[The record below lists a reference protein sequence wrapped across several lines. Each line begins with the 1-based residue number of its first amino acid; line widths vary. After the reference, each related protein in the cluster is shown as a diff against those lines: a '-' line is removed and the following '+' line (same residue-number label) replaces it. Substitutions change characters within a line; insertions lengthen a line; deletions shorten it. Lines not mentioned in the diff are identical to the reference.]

1 MATRRKASKKSH
13 SHPPRPSPTEL
24 YALGKSLRDK
34 CPRDSHAAWKPSSK
48 RSSPLDLQRLSN
60 VGRIESLIPIRNG
73 RMLRS
78 PFTFYRGAALNM
90 ALDLAHSPRSGLR
103 VQACGD
109 AHLLNFGGFATP
121 ERRVIFDINDLDET
135 LPAPW
140 EWDVKRLA
148 ASLVLACRSNGFTD
162 RRARETVRACVRSYR
177 EHMLEYGEMRALDVW
192 YSRIDLKD
200 LIADLDDAEA
210 KRRIEKRL
218 AESRVRDVVEHDFPK
233 LAAMRG
239 QRPVIKDNPP
249 LVYHP
254 QEEDELLRRAH
265 HAFHTYRDTLQED
278 RRVLLD
284 RYELADIAV
293 KVVGVGSVGTFCA
306 VLLMM
311 ARKDDPLFLQVK
323 EARASVLERAAGKS
337 KYDNHG
343 QRVVCG
349 YRLMQAASDIFLGW
363 TEGLEGRHFYV
374 RQLRD
379 AKMSPQVELFNPLTM
394 VQYATIC
401 GWALSHAH
409 ARSGQPA
416 QIAGYMGK
424 NDQFDRAIAKFAIAY
439 ADQTESDY
447 EDLKKAAQAG
457 FLDVVM
463 ETEE

>member
-1 MATRRKASKKSH
+1 M
-13 SHPPRPSPTEL
+13 
-24 YALGKSLRDK
+24 
-34 CPRDSHAAWKPSSK
+34 
-48 RSSPLDLQRLSN
+48 QRLSS
-60 VGRIESLIPIRNG
+60 VDRLEHLVPIRNG
-73 RMLRS
+73 RMLKS
-78 PFTFYRGAALNM
+78 PFVFYRGAALNM
-90 ALDLAHSPRSGLR
+90 ALDLARTPKTGLR

-135 LPAPW
+135 LPGPW

-148 ASLVLACRSNGFTD
+148 ASFVLAARNNGFTD
-162 RRARETVRACVRSYR
+162 RRAREAVRACVRSYR
-177 EHMLEYGEMRALDVW
+177 ERMLEYGEMRALDVW

-200 LIADLDDAEA
+200 VIADLDDDAA
-210 KRRIEKRL
+210 RRRIEKRL
-218 AESRVRDVVEHDFPK
+218 AEARARDLVEHEFPK

-239 QRPVIKDNPP
+239 QRPVIRDNPP
-249 LVYHP
+249 LIYHP
-254 QEEDELLRRAH
+254 QGGEELLGRAH
-265 HAFHTYRDTLQED
+265 HAFHAYRDSLLDD

-306 VLLMM
+306 VLLLM

-323 EARASVLERAAGKS
+323 EAHASVLERAAGKS
-337 KYDNHG
+337 GYANHG

-379 AKMSPQVELFNPLTM
+379 MKISPYVELFTPATM
-394 VQYATIC
+394 LQYASLC
-401 GWALSHAH
+401 GWALAHAH

-416 QIAGYMGK
+416 QIAGYMGR

-439 ADQTESDY
+439 ADQTERDH
-447 EDLKKAAQAG
+447 EELKKAVQAG
-457 FLDVVM
+457 LIDA
-463 ETEE
+463 ELEGE